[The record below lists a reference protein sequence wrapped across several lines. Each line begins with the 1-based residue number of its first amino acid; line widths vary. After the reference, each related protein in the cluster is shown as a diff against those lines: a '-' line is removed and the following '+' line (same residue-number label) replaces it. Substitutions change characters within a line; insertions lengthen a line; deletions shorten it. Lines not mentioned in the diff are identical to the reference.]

1 MNTQRRRAMGAA
13 VGLIGAA
20 LAGCATVYEGK
31 YSFSDGWRKA
41 KVEDIGAASA
51 LTRSSLSDC
60 RSSASAEQKAIG
72 VYALLSYA
80 DFGHRRTRI
89 VALPPDARFEKGG
102 AVYVKLRSCAG
113 DVAPQIAAAP

>member
-31 YSFSDGWRKA
+31 YPFSDGWRKA
-41 KVEDIGAASA
+41 RVEEVGAASA
-51 LTRSSLSDC
+51 LTQSSLNDC
-60 RSSASAEQKAIG
+60 RSSATPEQKAEG

-89 VALPPDARFEKGG
+89 VALPPEARFEKG
-102 AVYVKLRSCAG
+102 APVYVKLRSCAG
-113 DVAPQIAAAP
+113 DVAPQIAVAP

>member
-13 VGLIGAA
+13 AGLLGVA

-31 YSFSDGWRKA
+31 YPFSDGWRKA
-41 KVEDIGAASA
+41 RVEEIGAASA
-51 LTRSSLSDC
+51 LTQSSLNDC
-60 RSSASAEQKAIG
+60 RSSATAEQKAAGI
-72 VYALLSYA
+72 YALLSYA

-89 VALPPDARFEKGG
+89 VALPPGVNFKAG
-102 AVYVKLRSCAG
+102 APVYVKLRSCAG

>member
-1 MNTQRRRAMGAA
+1 MNTQRRRAMGAV

-41 KVEDIGAASA
+41 RVEEIGAASG
-51 LTRSSLSDC
+51 LTKSSLSDC
-60 RSSASAEQKAIG
+60 RNSATPEQKATA

-80 DFGHRRTRI
+80 DFGRHRTRI
-89 VALPPDARFEKGG
+89 VTLPPELRFEKGDP
-102 AVYVKLRSCAG
+102 VYVKLRSCAG
-113 DVAPQIAAAP
+113 DVAPQTAAAR